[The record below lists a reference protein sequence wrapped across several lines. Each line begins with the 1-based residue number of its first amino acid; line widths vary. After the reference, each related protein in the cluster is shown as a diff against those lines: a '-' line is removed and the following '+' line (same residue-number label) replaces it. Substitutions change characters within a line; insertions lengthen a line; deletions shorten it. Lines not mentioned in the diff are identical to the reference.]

1 MSALPPIADI
11 CQRIERDCFVPIAD
25 IQHEASIGRAKP
37 VADACLGQNVLRAC
51 VAGCKDRWQGEGRW
65 MNSLRRGLTLF
76 TDN

>member
-1 MSALPPIADI
+1 MSALPPKADMFS
-11 CQRIERDCFVPIAD
+11 IEINVCFVPIAD

-51 VAGCKDRWQGEGRW
+51 LAGCKDRWRGEGRW
-65 MNSLRRGLTLF
+65 MNNSRRGLTLF

>member
-1 MSALPPIADI
+1 MSASALKADMLIAGI
-11 CQRIERDCFVPIAD
+11 NVRYVPIAD
-25 IQHEASIGRAKP
+25 IQHEASIGRAEP

-51 VAGCKDRWQGEGRW
+51 LAGCKDHWQGEGQW